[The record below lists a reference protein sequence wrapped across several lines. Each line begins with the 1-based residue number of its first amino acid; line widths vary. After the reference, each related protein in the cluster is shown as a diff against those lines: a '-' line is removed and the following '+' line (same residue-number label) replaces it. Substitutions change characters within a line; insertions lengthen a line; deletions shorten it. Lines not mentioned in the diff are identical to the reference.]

1 MFYIHTPYI
10 TPSGKRISHSKII
23 IYEAVP
29 SEHNGNKVSHDN
41 IIRKFELTR
50 KGWKTSK
57 ASGEV
62 YFRDTASINTASTVP
77 LNPCRLLCFDSFDNA
92 YAAKCILI
100 NRIPEVYLN
109 MISVLTAKMN
119 SIKSAT
125 PELRYMSDAVPEL
138 FL

>member
-1 MFYIHTPYI
+1 MFYIYTPYI

-29 SEHNGNKVSHDN
+29 PTKPTNPLATT
-41 IIRKFELTR
+41 IRKFELTR

-57 ASGEV
+57 TSGAV
-62 YFRDTASINTASTVP
+62 CLSDTVSIDIASTVP

-100 NRIPEVYLN
+100 NRITEVYLN

-119 SIKSAT
+119 SIKPAT
-125 PELRYMSDAVPEL
+125 PELQYMSDAVPEL